1 MVSFLL
7 ALALVVALAV
17 AAFCAGSETA
27 FLSVS
32 RGRLLHLAREGSAAA
47 KIVKAAIDDMTA
59 TMTSLLVGNN
69 LAAVA

>member
-1 MVSFLL
+1 MVAALL
-7 ALALVVALAV
+7 ALAMAVALAV

-47 KIVKAAIDDMTA
+47 KIVKAAIDE
-59 TMTSLLVGNN
+59 
-69 LAAVA
+69 